1 MADGLSKWTGKAV
14 RYIIPLAVSAGLVGM
29 ALS

>member
-14 RYIIPLAVSAGLVGM
+14 RYIIPLCRVGGAGGM